1 MFLWKKRNTMESNN
15 YNRDINVLEANA
27 VLWWPESLT
36 DKNANVSIIPNL
48 LKSQTKF
55 LSILNLSKESPFQI
69 FDVLVASKFPVN
81 LFLKHLS
88 VLANY
93 GGEPIQRLG
102 RSFSDIFKQSDG
114 THKVFF
120 SWEGENYEYEFESL
134 PLRGLGN
141 KKLLMDGEGLLVE
154 QSELTSLFKDMIV
167 ILLFGSTSTV
177 SQEAALS
184 SCEVGT
190 LLGKPDLLED
200 YVKKRYIMVSRI
212 TGGATSNSLGQLAQK
227 EVVQF
232 LKSSLGNSFTVVSNG
247 TILLDEYDK
256 AQGMPF
262 DVVVTK
268 NEKSVGIEIS
278 FQVTTN
284 STIERKAGQ
293 AQDRYRMIRN
303 AGHHIAY
310 ILDGAGNFQRS
321 SAISTICQN
330 SECTVAYS
338 NAEFEVLAEW
348 ISTLYD

>member
-1 MFLWKKRNTMESNN
+1 MESSHN
-15 YNRDINVLEANA
+15 YNRDISALEANA

-36 DKNANVSIIPNL
+36 DKNANVSIIPSL
-48 LKSQTKF
+48 LKTQKDF
-55 LSILNLSKESPFQI
+55 LSILNLCKESPFQI
-69 FDVLVASKFPVN
+69 FDVLTASKFPVN

-102 RSFSDIFKQSDG
+102 RSFSDIFKQADG
-114 THKVFF
+114 DHKISFT
-120 SWEGENYEYEFESL
+120 WEGDNFEYLFECL

-141 KKLLMDGEGLLVE
+141 KKLLIDGEGLLLE
-154 QSELTSLFKDMIV
+154 QSELSPLFKDMII
-167 ILLFGSTSTV
+167 ILLFGSTSSV
-177 SQEAALS
+177 SHEAALS

-190 LLGKPDLLED
+190 LLGKSELLED

-232 LKSSLGNSFTVVSNG
+232 LKDSLGSSYTVVSNG
-247 TILLDEYDK
+247 TIQLDEYEK

-293 AQDRYRMIRN
+293 AQDRYRMMTN

-338 NAEFEVLAEW
+338 EAEFGVLAEW
-348 ISTLYD
+348 IRTLYD